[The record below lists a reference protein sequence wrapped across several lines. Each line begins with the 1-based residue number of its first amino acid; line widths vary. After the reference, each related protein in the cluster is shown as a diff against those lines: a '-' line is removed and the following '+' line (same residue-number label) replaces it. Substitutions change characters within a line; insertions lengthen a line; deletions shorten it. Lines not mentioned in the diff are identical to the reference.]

1 MFYPVRKNDERGVVL
16 RRTTPAPVAK
26 VLAAASATHMPTGMV
41 PGGGTIPI
49 GASG

>member
-1 MFYPVRKNDERGVVL
+1 MFYPVRKNDEHGVVL

-26 VLAAASATHMPTGMV
+26 VLAAASATRANWHGG
-41 PGGGTIPI
+41 GGGTIPI